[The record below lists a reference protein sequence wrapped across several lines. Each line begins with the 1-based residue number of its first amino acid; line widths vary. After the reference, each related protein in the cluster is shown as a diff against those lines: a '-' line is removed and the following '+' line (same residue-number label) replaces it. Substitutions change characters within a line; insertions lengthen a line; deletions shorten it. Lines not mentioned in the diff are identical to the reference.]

1 MGLVNKMIKSEYL
14 KEKFDLIQRNIK
26 IIEEVNDQKLASML
40 SSYLVVSI
48 SGAYEDC
55 IEYLFIQRSGKSSDK
70 EIQNLVK
77 SLIDLHFRNPN
88 YGNIK
93 KMVKALDSKYGT
105 ILRDKIAAKNID
117 GINSIVTNKNNV
129 AHGEVSNATIR
140 DIKNYHE
147 NALKIFKVLEEILL
161 KEV

>member
-1 MGLVNKMIKSEYL
+1 MIKSEYL
-14 KEKFDLIQRNIK
+14 KEKFDSIQRNIK
-26 IIEEVNDQKLASML
+26 IAEEVNDQKLASML

-48 SGAYEDC
+48 SGIYEDC
-55 IEYLFIQRSGKSSDK
+55 IEYLFIQRSGKNNDK

-77 SLIDLHFRNPN
+77 TLIDLHFRNPN
-88 YGNIK
+88 YENIK

-105 ILRDKIAAKNID
+105 ILRDKIADKNIE

-140 DIKNYHE
+140 DIKDYHK
-147 NALKIFKVLEEILL
+147 NALKIFKVLEEIFS

>member
-1 MGLVNKMIKSEYL
+1 MIKSEYL
-14 KEKFDLIQRNIK
+14 KEKFDSIQRNIK
-26 IIEEVNDQKLASML
+26 IAEEVNDQKLASML

-48 SGAYEDC
+48 SGTYEDC
-55 IEYLFIQRSGKSSDK
+55 IEYLFIQRAGKNNDK

-77 SLIDLHFRNPN
+77 TLIDLHFRNPN
-88 YGNIK
+88 YENIK

-105 ILRDKIAAKNID
+105 ILRDKIADKNIE

-140 DIKNYHE
+140 DIKNYHK
-147 NALKIFKVLEEILL
+147 NALKIFKVLEEIFS